1 MAEEEDDKDLR
12 ARLDSL
18 STALDAQQK
27 ASQDQ
32 KAVTGQTEEAGTLHR
47 PGHEPRLSR
56 PDPNSSR
63 RVVVGGL
70 IGWKLDDW
78 CHTTPLFLIV
88 FLGAGTAAGFWNVYR
103 IAAKPTGSPGGL
115 M

>member
-1 MAEEEDDKDLR
+1 VAKDENDDDLR

-27 ASQDQ
+27 AAQDQ
-32 KAVTGQTEEAGTLHR
+32 KADSGQTEEAGRSIGRAMNL
-47 PGHEPRLSR
+47 GF
-56 PDPNSSR
+56 
-63 RVVVGGL
+63 RVLTEFVAATVVGGL

-78 CHTTPLFLIV
+78 FHTSPLFLIL
-88 FLGAGTAAGFWNVYR
+88 FLAVGTAAGFWNIYR